1 VALKIPIFQVD
12 AFTSEVFRGNP
23 AAVCVLQ
30 DWLDDATM
38 LAIAAENN
46 LSETAFLVRESG
58 GYKLRWFAPRYEV
71 QLCGHATLASAMVV
85 LTRMETSSSSVIF
98 ETRSG
103 SLTVS
108 RDGDLMVMDFPA
120 LPLNAC
126 PSPPP
131 AVLGGIEPH
140 PRVVL
145 RSGAS
150 APEGNYFVV
159 YEDEADVRDVRI
171 DLGLLKDLHP
181 SGVCVTA
188 PGRDSDFVSR
198 YFAPSFGIPEDPVTG
213 STHCSLALYWSERL
227 GKESLH
233 ARQLSSRGGELW
245 VEPRGERVLLKGR
258 AVMYME
264 GTINV

>member
-1 VALKIPIFQVD
+1 LRIPIFQVD
-12 AFTSEVFRGNP
+12 AFTGEVFRGNP
-23 AAVCVLQ
+23 AAVCLLQ
-30 DWLDDATM
+30 DWLDDAMM

-46 LSETAFLVRESG
+46 LSETAFLVRQSG
-58 GYKLRWFAPRYEV
+58 GYELRWFAPKHEV

-85 LTRMETSSSSVIF
+85 LTRMEPAAPSIRF
-98 ETRSG
+98 ETCSG

-108 RDGDLMVMDFPA
+108 RDGDLMSMDFPA
-120 LPLNAC
+120 LPLKAC
-126 PSPPP
+126 PSPPRP
-131 AVLGGIEPH
+131 VLDGIEPRPH
-140 PRVVL
+140 VVL

-159 YEDEADVRDVRI
+159 YEDEGDVRDVQVN
-171 DLGLLKDLHP
+171 LGFLEDLHP

-188 PGRDSDFVSR
+188 PGRDVDFVSR

-213 STHCSLALYWSERL
+213 STHCSLALYWSQRL
-227 GKESLH
+227 EKKSLH
-233 ARQLSSRGGELW
+233 ARQLSLRGGELW

-264 GTINV
+264 GTIDV

>member
-1 VALKIPIFQVD
+1 MKIPIFQVD
-12 AFTSEVFRGNP
+12 AFTGEVFRGNP

-38 LAIAAENN
+38 LTIAAENN
-46 LSETAFLVRESG
+46 LSETAFLVRQSG
-58 GYKLRWFAPRYEV
+58 GYKLRWFAPKYEV
-71 QLCGHATLASAMVV
+71 QLCGHATLASALVV
-85 LTRMETSSSSVIF
+85 FSRIDSSASSATF

-108 RDGDLMVMDFPA
+108 RDGDLMLMDFPA
-120 LPLNAC
+120 IPLKDC
-126 PSPPP
+126 PSPPR
-131 AVLGGIEPH
+131 AVLDGIGPR

-145 RSGAS
+145 RSGAN

-159 YEDEADVRDVRI
+159 YEDEADLRDLQI
-171 DLGLLKDLHP
+171 DFGLLEDLHP

-227 GKESLH
+227 GKKSLH

-245 VEPRGERVLLKGR
+245 AEPQGERVLLKGR
-258 AVMYME
+258 AVLYME
-264 GTINV
+264 GTIDI